1 MAKLSTYKTNPG
13 INPLDKITYSGIIE
27 DYEDLP
33 TYETVTNTLEDLGLF
48 FAGNYFSTDGI
59 NYNLAS
65 IDGRITALENQVESD
80 PVFALW
86 DRSAGISITE
96 SQISDLKT
104 YLTSYTETDPVFT
117 AHTAYNIANATTAGF
132 LRNDNGTWS
141 YDTNTYLTSYTETDT
156 LDTVT
161 GRNSVTTNS
170 ISVGTITATGNHNFF
185 SGQQQGPYRSA
196 LFSSSN
202 SNRVGIYAN
211 LAAEDLYPFSQNGD
225 GAIQSIYYAGA
236 EQEELTQGM
245 IIGAPYGS
253 AMRFDGFN
261 AVIHTGVESSTAV
274 IIDQDQNAT
283 FNGGIT
289 CYLLEILHL
298 NLLYIAPDHHLTS

>member
-59 NYNLAS
+59 NYSLNS
-65 IDGRITALENQVESD
+65 IEGRITALENQVESD

-117 AHTAYNIANATTAGF
+117 GHTVYNISNGTGYLKNDGLGNWTYDVPVTTETDPVFTSHTTYNISNATT
-132 LRNDNGTWS
+132 
-141 YDTNTYLTSYTETDT
+141 
-156 LDTVT
+156 
-161 GRNSVTTNS
+161 
-170 ISVGTITATGNHNFF
+170 
-185 SGQQQGPYRSA
+185 
-196 LFSSSN
+196 
-202 SNRVGIYAN
+202 
-211 LAAEDLYPFSQNGD
+211 
-225 GAIQSIYYAGA
+225 
-236 EQEELTQGM
+236 
-245 IIGAPYGS
+245 
-253 AMRFDGFN
+253 
-261 AVIHTGVESSTAV
+261 
-274 IIDQDQNAT
+274 
-283 FNGGIT
+283 
-289 CYLLEILHL
+289 
-298 NLLYIAPDHHLTS
+298 